1 MAMGENMIQS
11 LLLILCLSI
20 ASTTGCSSKPCREVS
35 MKDVPEEIKN
45 PTAKKVSH
53 VYKYDGTKQCGEGKE
68 ISLEAMSKQLE
79 NIKILSMSK
88 KNDGMMR
95 IQVCGA
101 PTGQAN
107 VYEIETDNLVKAKK
121 LGFQEWKFNQ

>member
-1 MAMGENMIQS
+1 MAMGENMIQI
-11 LLLILCLSI
+11 LLLTLSI
-20 ASTTGCSSKPCREVS
+20 AVASTLGCSSKPCREVS
-35 MKDVPEEIKN
+35 MKGVPEEIKN

-53 VYKYDGTKQCGEGKE
+53 VYKYDGTKQCGEGQE

-79 NIKILSMSK
+79 NIKVLSMSK

-107 VYEIETDNLVKAKK
+107 VYEIDTENLAKAKK
-121 LGFQEWKFNQ
+121 LGFQEWKFN